1 MVLHIWSENWRQ
13 LVNISVLV
21 GQFSYKSI
29 LFSMYNLFMWINHVC
44 YLETTIQSLFFFLLL
59 TISVYQQNMTS
70 HSGHECSG
78 SFPFSYLLWMWVSAE
93 CLESKDTKTV
103 QQAYPFGAKQT
114 NESKLSK
121 EQGFFFSLVCPIS
134 AMFSPHQNPLAI
146 VQQHTASLHMFSDC
160 SITLLLP
167 PAHFFN
173 RPFWLACYIKM
184 ISAVISFSLPQHCK
198 TVLSTAQSAAVWNMI
213 AKH

>member
-1 MVLHIWSENWRQ
+1 MLLHIWSENWRQ

-44 YLETTIQSLFFFLLL
+44 YLETTIFFLL
-59 TISVYQQNMTS
+59 TISVYQQNLTS

-146 VQQHTASLHMFSDC
+146 VQQRTASLHMFSDC

-184 ISAVISFSLPQHCK
+184 ICAVISFSLPQHCE
-198 TVLSTAQSAAVWNMI
+198 TALSTAQSAAVWNMI
-213 AKH
+213 AKHQH

>member
-29 LFSMYNLFMWINHVC
+29 LFSMYNLFMWINPVC
-44 YLETTIQSLFFFLLL
+44 YLETAITDFFFLL

-78 SFPFSYLLWMWVSAE
+78 SFAFSYLFWMWVSAE
-93 CLESKDTKTV
+93 CLESKDTKSV

-198 TVLSTAQSAAVWNMI
+198 TVLSTAQSAAETW
-213 AKH
+213 

>member
-59 TISVYQQNMTS
+59 LTISVYQQNMTS

-103 QQAYPFGAKQT
+103 QQHIHLGPNKQT
-114 NESKLSK
+114 SRSSQKNKA
-121 EQGFFFSLVCPIS
+121 FFSLLFAQFLLSSLHIKILWPL
-134 AMFSPHQNPLAI
+134 FSSILHLFTCLVI
-146 VQQHTASLHMFSDC
+146 VQSHCFYHLPTSLTD
-160 SITLLLP
+160 
-167 PAHFFN
+167 HFD
-173 RPFWLACYIKM
+173 
-184 ISAVISFSLPQHCK
+184 
-198 TVLSTAQSAAVWNMI
+198 
-213 AKH
+213 

>member
-1 MVLHIWSENWRQ
+1 MNKSCVLLGN
-13 LVNISVLV
+13 
-21 GQFSYKSI
+21 
-29 LFSMYNLFMWINHVC
+29 YNPITV
-44 YLETTIQSLFFFLLL
+44 FFLLL

-160 SITLLLP
+160 SITLFLP